1 MSRLIRR
8 EKKNLVCTKQ
18 EDEVK
23 KKAVYQVS
31 EANKP
36 NIIKWSKRPPG
47 DEVSVKVMEET

>member
-1 MSRLIRR
+1 
-8 EKKNLVCTKQ
+8 VCTKQ

-23 KKAVYQVS
+23 KKEVYQVS

-47 DEVSVKVMEET
+47 DEVSVKIMEKNVKATEP